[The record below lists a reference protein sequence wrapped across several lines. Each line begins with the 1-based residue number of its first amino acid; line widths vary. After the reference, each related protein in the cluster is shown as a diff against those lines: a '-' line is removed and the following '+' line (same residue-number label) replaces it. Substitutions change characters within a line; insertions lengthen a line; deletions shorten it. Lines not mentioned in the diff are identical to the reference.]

1 MIEKEPAYLRR
12 ITSPERRI
20 VPKQSENH
28 PIGLDM
34 RETIVQSLDKVVQET
49 VMEFSKDPAFIHMLN
64 DLIYAKNKDEIMN
77 LIKARFLEGYKFGLE
92 KSYDLLRKY
101 DKQQVYEAIER
112 FSDDEF
118 IKKYFDS

>member
-1 MIEKEPAYLRR
+1 MTDDKPAFLRK

-28 PIGLDM
+28 PIELDT
-34 RETIVQSLDKVVQET
+34 RETIVQSLDKIVQET
-49 VMEFSKDPAFIHMLN
+49 VMEFSKDPTFIHMLN

-112 FSDDEF
+112 FSDDKF
-118 IKKYFDS
+118 IKKYFNV

>member
-1 MIEKEPAYLRR
+1 MTEQEKPTFLRR
-12 ITSPERRI
+12 ITRPTSIQPKDSP
-20 VPKQSENH
+20 VA
-28 PIGLDM
+28 LDM
-34 RETIVQSLDKVVQET
+34 RETIIQSLDKVVQET
-49 VMEFSKDPAFIHMLN
+49 VMEFSKDPAFIQMVN
-64 DLIYAKNKDEIMN
+64 DLIDAENKDEIMN

-118 IKKYFDS
+118 IKKYFNV